1 MSNNPS
7 SYKYVYKKNM
17 NETEDLIDNFKY
29 KYEEIKYIL
38 DNKIKEFNS
47 AEENQKAIN
56 ERFASKLEELEI
68 VNDQMRGIIL
78 SKEKEAELYIGKLN
92 ELNNKFFTLEKET
105 EKNNKYFRI
114 TLIEKDV
121 YILKNRIKL
130 KSCPI
135 IYPT

>member
-68 VNDQMRGIIL
+68 VNDQMSGIIL